1 MAHHPKTEQ
10 FIRSGLFSDL
20 ESFVDLEKRISL
32 IDDEKTKGDAFEV
45 FASGYLATRPAQMV
59 KNIWPTTKLVPHSV
73 LQLLRLRSNDFGV
86 DGVIET

>member
-10 FIRSGLFSDL
+10 FIRAGLFSNL

-45 FASGYLATRPAQMV
+45 FASVSYTHLTL
-59 KNIWPTTKLVPHSV
+59 PTIYSV
-73 LQLLRLRSNDFGV
+73 
-86 DGVIET
+86 